1 MASNFCG
8 KCGSPLDPATG
19 RCPHCEAPVQYQ
31 PQPGQNYSRP
41 QAEQTYYQP
50 RQEQAYYQQ
59 SQEQAYYQ
67 SGQEQAYYQQPYSRQ
82 TSDYAAPPKKDGKN
96 VLIILLAVLVVL
108 LIAGGVVTLL
118 GVKGVL
124 DIPFLRPAEDVP
136 AAVVT
141 TEATTAAPVT
151 EAPTTVPPTTVPPTT
166 AAPATSAPSG
176 AAGPVGQQY
185 KLENPMR
192 LRAGPGT
199 GYGYSRVI
207 PTGAYVGVVSSQ
219 GDWAYVYYNGEYGWL
234 HGPTAFRSWWNGG
247 TQEPAATV
255 YPYKATLKNAM
266 KLRTG
271 PSIAYGAKTV
281 VPKGAVVT
289 VYEQTLNDAGEAWA
303 RISYNGVEGWVRSK
317 EAGL

>member
-8 KCGSPLDPATG
+8 QCGSPLDPATG
-19 RCPHCEAPVQYQ
+19 RCPNCDPPAQYQ
-31 PQPGQNYSRP
+31 TQPGQGYP
-41 QAEQTYYQP
+41 QAAPAQAYYRQPDTQTYYQQPEQTYYQ
-50 RQEQAYYQQ
+50 
-59 SQEQAYYQ
+59 
-67 SGQEQAYYQQPYSRQ
+67 QP
-82 TSDYAAPPKKDGKN
+82 YAAPPKKDNKN
-96 VLIILLAVLVVL
+96 ALIAVLLALVVL
-108 LIAGGVVTLL
+108 LAAAGVVAVL

-124 DIPFLRPAEDVP
+124 NIPFLRPQEDVP
-136 AAVVT
+136 AAVT
-141 TEATTAAPVT
+141 TQATTAAPVT
-151 EAPTTVPPTTVPPTT
+151 EPPATAAPVTEPPTT
-166 AAPATSAPSG
+166 AAPVTQAPATQAPAT
-176 AAGPVGQQY
+176 AAAPVGQQY

-207 PTGAYVGVVSSQ
+207 PTGAYVGVVSAQ
-219 GDWAYVYYNGEYGWL
+219 GDWAYVYYNGEYGWV

-247 TQEPAATV
+247 TRDSSSGAVT

-271 PSIAYGAKTV
+271 PSTAYGAKTV

-289 VYEQTLNDAGEAWA
+289 VYEQKLNDAGEAWA

-317 EAGL
+317 EAGV

>member
-8 KCGSPLDPATG
+8 KCGALLDPATG
-19 RCPHCEAPVQYQ
+19 RCPHCEPPVQYQ
-31 PQPGQNYSRP
+31 PQPEQVYYRP
-41 QAEQTYYQP
+41 QSEQTYYQP
-50 RQEQAYYQQ
+50 QP
-59 SQEQAYYQ
+59 
-67 SGQEQAYYQQPYSRQ
+67 EQAYYQQPYPQQ
-82 TSDYAAPPKKDGKN
+82 TSDHAAPPKKDGKN
-96 VLIILLAVLVVL
+96 VLIVLLIVLVVL
-108 LIAGGVVTLL
+108 LAAGGAVTVL

-141 TEATTAAPVT
+141 TEAPTTAAPVS
-151 EAPTTVPPTTVPPTT
+151 EAPTTVPPTTVPPAT

-192 LRAGPGT
+192 LRTGPGT

-207 PTGAYVGVVSSQ
+207 PTGAYVGVVSAQ
-219 GDWAYVYYNGEYGWL
+219 GDWAYVNYNGEYGWL

-247 TQEPAATV
+247 SQESTATV